1 MANSGPGLGAF
12 RRIVI
17 TSDKVSE
24 TKTNLEQLFNN
35 PQFKQ
40 SYNDLR
46 VEIKNSIKPNVLV
59 IDLSGVGADSV
70 SKKVRDIGVK
80 FGGDVKIRNEKPLG
94 NVKENKTINMNKK
107 LIHKLIKEEIEAVQA
122 EQGEVETGSEV
133 SEAPKP
139 RKLEKDEV
147 GKFYVVTKPSKA
159 KDNCVHELTMLE
171 YANKIKSGELDESR
185 IEGVYASN
193 GHAKSHAKDL
203 LAEIEEELDEL
214 KDTME
219 EYREFKNKGKNLKDK
234 ATSII
239 TKYKK

>member
-17 TSDKVSE
+17 TSDKISE
-24 TKTNLEQLFNN
+24 TKTNLESMFNN

-40 SYNDLR
+40 SYDDLR
-46 VEIKNSIKPNVLV
+46 VEIKAGAKPNVLV
-59 IDLSGVGADSV
+59 VDLSGVGADSV

-107 LIHKLIKEEIEAVQA
+107 LIHKLIKEEIEKVQQ

-133 SEAPKP
+133 SEAKP

-159 KDNCVHELTMLE
+159 KENCVHELTVLE
-171 YANKIKSGELDESR
+171 YANKIKSGEIDESR
-185 IEGVYASN
+185 IEGVYSSN

-214 KDTME
+214 KNTMD
-219 EYREFKNKGKNLKDK
+219 EYREFKNKGTNLKEK
-234 ATSII
+234 AMGII